1 LFCCDADGASGT
13 ESESGTEKDTDDY
26 SDDTTS
32 DEDSEAEESNVAAEA
47 MEDNPAPEGKA
58 GVEAEIDATMTT
70 STPSAANGASVQA
83 EGKKARRPPVPM
95 AEREK
100 AVYVNVVRD
109 PEIQAA
115 RMNLPIIGEEQV
127 GGVLHPA
134 WVRGLLGEGGLRVP
148 K

>member
-1 LFCCDADGASGT
+1 MA
-13 ESESGTEKDTDDY
+13 
-26 SDDTTS
+26 
-32 DEDSEAEESNVAAEA
+32 EAEAEA
-47 MEDNPAPEGKA
+47 ENG
-58 GVEAEIDATMTT
+58 ATMTP
-70 STPSAANGASVQA
+70 STPSAANGAGVQA

-134 WVRGLLGEGGLRVP
+134 WVQGLGGGGCAFPSDVTVQ
-148 K
+148 KDHVCADKSIQNTQTESMSVSCY